1 MQAAPVAHRVLTQ
14 LTASGSSL
22 IASLPNVRERD
33 SQSLPCGMKK
43 GSTTVTLKTRIGG
56 AVLAVLIIVI
66 AALALALSHES
77 PCPDAQNS
85 AAMGETMKAVMQR
98 CYGSGAVL
106 RLEDVAR
113 PVPATDEVLIRVR
126 AAAVNPLD
134 WHGTAGKPYFMRL
147 SIGIGAPTDARM
159 GVDFSGVVEAVG
171 QHVTHFKPGDAVFG
185 ASGGSFAQYVKAR
198 EGASIV
204 RVPENMNFEQ
214 AAAIPIAAITALQGL
229 RDHGHVQA
237 GQKVLINGA
246 SGGVGTFAIQIAKFL
261 GAEVTGVC
269 STRNVDLVRSLGADH
284 VIDYTQRNFTQGTD
298 RYDVV
303 LDNVGNHSLLDV
315 RRVVNPKGTLVIVSG
330 PKREPFLGPLWRMLG
345 ALVIDPF
352 VDQNLVTFIA
362 DMNQP
367 DLEFLA
373 SLARAG
379 KLKPVIDKRYSLS
392 EVPQAIDY
400 QGTGHARGKIIV
412 RIE

>member
-1 MQAAPVAHRVLTQ
+1 M
-14 LTASGSSL
+14 
-22 IASLPNVRERD
+22 
-33 SQSLPCGMKK
+33 
-43 GSTTVTLKTRIGG
+43 TLKTRIASG
-56 AVLAVLIIVI
+56 VLAVLIIVI
-66 AALALALSHES
+66 ASLAVALSYQS
-77 PCPDAQNS
+77 PCADVENS
-85 AAMGETMKAVMQR
+85 AATGKTMKAVMQR

-113 PVPATDEVLIRVR
+113 PVPADDEVLIKVR

-134 WHGTAGKPYFMRL
+134 WHGTAGKPYIMRL
-147 SIGIGAPTDARM
+147 SIGIGVPDDARM

-171 QHVTHFKPGDAVFG
+171 QQVTHFKPGDAVFG
-185 ASGGSFAQYVKAR
+185 ASGGAFAQYVKAS
-198 EGASIV
+198 EGQSIV
-204 RVPENMNFEQ
+204 RVPENMSFEQ
-214 AAAIPIAAITALQGL
+214 ASAIPIAAITALQGL

-284 VIDYTQRNFTQGTD
+284 VIDYTQRNFTEGTE

-315 RRVVNPKGTLVIVSG
+315 RRVMNPNGTLVIVGG
-330 PKREPFLGPLWRMLG
+330 PKSEPFLGPLWRMLG
-345 ALVIDPF
+345 ALVIGPF
-352 VDQNLVTFIA
+352 VEQNLVSFIA

-373 SLARAG
+373 SLARTG

-392 EVPQAIDY
+392 EVPQAIDH